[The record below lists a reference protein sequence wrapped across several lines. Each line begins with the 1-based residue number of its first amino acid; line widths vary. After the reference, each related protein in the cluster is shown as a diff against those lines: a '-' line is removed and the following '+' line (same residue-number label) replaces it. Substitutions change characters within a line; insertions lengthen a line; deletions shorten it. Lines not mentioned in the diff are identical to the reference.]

1 MYNKK
6 STKWKI
12 KINKAK
18 VWIIE
23 NSNKIGKVLARLIRK
38 KQLRGK
44 KKKPMSGMK
53 KEALLQALKTVQWFV
68 VV

>member
-38 KQLRGK
+38 KQLRE
-44 KKKPMSGMK
+44 KKKPMSGIK